1 MWSGCAAR
9 CVWVQTKGVRVI
21 GAQRG
26 TGPAQIAEAAD
37 AKSDDG
43 RTKHV
48 DAAAQAAAA
57 AACAEAAARVAE
69 VLVIALHSVVAQ
81 NITAAAGHAVCGSG
95 AQRR

>member
-1 MWSGCAAR
+1 MFGVDEQRVGAGLARRAHVSECAGADAAR
-9 CVWVQTKGVRVI
+9 VGGRVGS
-21 GAQRG
+21 GAGARL
-26 TGPAQIAEAAD
+26 
-37 AKSDDG
+37 
-43 RTKHV
+43 

-95 AQRR
+95 AQRW

>member
-1 MWSGCAAR
+1 MGLQQQAEQCGQAR
-9 CVWVQTKGVRVI
+9 VGV
-21 GAQRG
+21 
-26 TGPAQIAEAAD
+26 
-37 AKSDDG
+37 
-43 RTKHV
+43 
-48 DAAAQAAAA
+48 AAQTAT